1 MKRLIKRPVVLVL
14 LLVSSVLIGIGGKTY
29 MDLREEKKAQE
40 LLLAEK
46 ESVRALKNTFVNI
59 AEVKIEK
66 TVQGPWYSSGYT
78 MFATITNIKGQS
90 VSFDYSFDSLDYK
103 IDKIDSY
110 GIEDRS
116 VQVKGVTTT
125 KVKVI
130 YSNGKE
136 DYV

>member
-1 MKRLIKRPVVLVL
+1 
-14 LLVSSVLIGIGGKTY
+14 

>member
-1 MKRLIKRPVVLVL
+1 
-14 LLVSSVLIGIGGKTY
+14 
-29 MDLREEKKAQE
+29 MDLQAQE

-46 ESVRALKNTFVNI
+46 ESVQALKNTFVNI
-59 AEVKIEK
+59 AEVKIER
-66 TVQGPWYSSGYT
+66 TVRSPWYSLGYT
-78 MFATITNIKGQS
+78 MFATMTNTKGQS
-90 VSFDYSFDSLDYK
+90 VSFEYNFERLDYE

-116 VQVKGVTTT
+116 VQVKGITTT

>member
-1 MKRLIKRPVVLVL
+1 MSTRVLNNAFGGFFSFL
-14 LLVSSVLIGIGGKTY
+14 YISSVLIGIGGKTY
-29 MDLREEKKAQE
+29 MDLQAQE

-46 ESVRALKNTFVNI
+46 ESVQALKNTFVNI
-59 AEVKIEK
+59 AEVKIER
-66 TVQGPWYSSGYT
+66 TVRSPWYSLGYT
-78 MFATITNIKGQS
+78 MFATMTNTKGQS
-90 VSFDYSFDSLDYK
+90 VSFEYNFERLDYE

-116 VQVKGVTTT
+116 VQVKGITTT